1 VNESA
6 RNRRPCYLQQS
17 TVNQDRWMISYT
29 DVVTILL
36 ILFIAI
42 ALKASQVRPIVGLPL
57 KAPVPHH
64 QAYTPAPALSL
75 AQATLQKRGVALK
88 MEQRGLVITLPQAVL
103 FATGEDSIRTEAL
116 PMIKEIANVLREL
129 DNKVLLVGHADT
141 TPIRNQH
148 FRNNWELSAA
158 RSMQLLTVLTEQCG
172 LPEAR
177 FTVASDGSYSP
188 TVPNDSEEGRAR
200 NRRVEIVILEDTFR
214 SAM

>member
-6 RNRRPCYLQQS
+6 RNRRPCYLQQ
-17 TVNQDRWMISYT
+17 TTANQDRWMISYT

-42 ALKASQVRPIVGLPL
+42 AVKASQVRPVA
-57 KAPVPHH
+57 APAVRAPAPQH
-64 QAYTPAPALSL
+64 QAHTPAPALSL

-103 FATGEDSIRTEAL
+103 FNSGEDSIRPEAL
-116 PMIKEIANVLREL
+116 PMIEDIANVLRDL

-141 TPIRNQH
+141 TPIHNRY

-158 RSMQLLTVLTEQCG
+158 RSIKLLTVLTKQFG
-172 LPEAR
+172 LPEAT
-177 FTVASDGSYSP
+177 FTVASDGSYNP

-200 NRRVEIVILEDTFR
+200 NRRVEIVILDDTHR
-214 SAM
+214 SSM

>member
-1 VNESA
+1 MNPSA
-6 RNRRPCYLQQS
+6 RSRRPCYLQQTTS
-17 TVNQDRWMISYT
+17 NQDRWMISYT

-42 ALKASQVRPIVGLPL
+42 AVKASQVQPAAPRPVI
-57 KAPVPHH
+57 APAPRRAV
-64 QAYTPAPALSL
+64 PAPALSL
-75 AQATLQKRGVALK
+75 AQTTLQKRGVALK

-103 FATGEDSIRTEAL
+103 FSSGEDSIRAEAL
-116 PMIKEIANVLREL
+116 PMIEDIADVLRGL

-141 TPIRNQH
+141 TPIHNQY

-158 RSMQLLTVLTEQCG
+158 RSIQLLTVLTEQFG

-177 FTVASDGSYSP
+177 FTVASDGSNTP

-200 NRRVEIVILEDTFR
+200 NRRVEIVILDDAHT
-214 SAM
+214 SSL